1 MASSYWESTQR
12 KFWTFSKQ
20 QLNTER
26 RKIEDSERNLVN
38 MYPLPDRRLLSI
50 YFYHQLSKMA
60 RPLGIRQQALATAQV
75 YVRRFYT
82 KVEIRRTNPALV
94 LATSLYLAC
103 KMEECPQH
111 IRMIL
116 AEARHC
122 WGTSSSSSSSLS
134 SLPHPRDALLL
145 RLHSPHPD
153 TSFSEVSKIGE
164 CEFTLISEMNSQL
177 IIHHPYRSLAE
188 LQTQFQLTQE
198 ENALAWSIINDHYLT
213 DLPLLHPPHVVA
225 ITALFLAV
233 VLKPTQGGL
242 QIHAASV
249 SSALQTLGSMRSTG
263 GGGGGGG
270 GAGGGGS
277 QNRVQKLVDWLAES
291 SVDIEA
297 VVECTQELISLYEIW
312 ENYSDKACKDSIA
325 KFVKSRGLDK

>member
-1 MASSYWESTQR
+1 MTSTYWESTQR
-12 KFWTFSKQ
+12 KFWTFTKQ
-20 QLNTER
+20 QLALER
-26 RKIEDSERNLVN
+26 KKIEEAERNLVN
-38 MYPLPDRRLLSI
+38 LYPLPDKRHLSI

-94 LATSLYLAC
+94 LATALYLAC

-111 IRMIL
+111 IRMVL

-122 WGTSSSSSSSLS
+122 W
-134 SLPHPRDALLL
+134 
-145 RLHSPHPD
+145 D
-153 TSFSEVSKIGE
+153 TSFNDISKIGE

-188 LQTQFQLTQE
+188 LQTHFQLTQE

-213 DLPLLHPPHVVA
+213 DLPLLLSPHEIA
-225 ITALFLAV
+225 ITAIFLAV

-242 QIHAASV
+242 QVNAAGV
-249 SSALQTLGSMRSTG
+249 ANALQALGNARATNG
-263 GGGGGGG
+263 QGT
-270 GAGGGGS
+270 
-277 QNRVQKLVDWLAES
+277 QNRVQKLVDWMAES
-291 SVDIEA
+291 NIDIEC

-312 ENYSDKACKDSIA
+312 ENYTDKACKEPIA
-325 KFVKSRGLDK
+325 KFVKARGLDK

>member
-12 KFWTFSKQ
+12 KFWTFTKQ
-20 QLNTER
+20 QLALER
-26 RKIEDSERNLVN
+26 KKMEESERNLVN
-38 MYPLPDRRLLSI
+38 LYPLPDRRHLSI

-75 YVRRFYT
+75 YVRRFYA

-94 LATSLYLAC
+94 LATALYLSC

-111 IRMIL
+111 IRMVL

-122 WGTSSSSSSSLS
+122 W
-134 SLPHPRDALLL
+134 
-145 RLHSPHPD
+145 D
-153 TSFSEVSKIGE
+153 TSFNDISKIGE

-213 DLPLLHPPHVVA
+213 DLPLLHAPHVIA
-225 ITALFLAV
+225 ITAIFLAV

-242 QIHAASV
+242 QAHAAGMAN
-249 SSALQTLGSMRSTG
+249 ALQTLGNARN
-263 GGGGGGG
+263 
-270 GAGGGGS
+270 AGGT

-291 SVDIEA
+291 SVDIDA
-297 VVECTQELISLYEIW
+297 VVECTQELISLYEVW
-312 ENYSDKACKDSIA
+312 ESYTDKTCKDQIA
-325 KFVKSRGLDK
+325 KFVKARGLDK